1 MAGARSLAE
10 PVARSEGLSRI
21 QSKTLG
27 LNKSRFNANVQVHFQ
42 SVHLLLT
49 RNSSDT
55 HWRWTGKMCETFPDK
70 HQSSRFTNEW
80 TALFQWT
87 KLLRGLS
94 SPPSNCCC
102 GLRLLQQTKIWLN
115 GQTHGLERGRMNM
128 KCEISVGLKKKKR
141 KKKAVASFIMSD
153 VGNLSKVPKTVT
165 KQNLLTKAGR

>member
-1 MAGARSLAE
+1 MAG
-10 PVARSEGLSRI
+10 ARSEGLSRI

-27 LNKSRFNANVQVHFQ
+27 LKFIFNPSIYFWPETARIHTGGEQAKCVKPFQINIKVLASR
-42 SVHLLLT
+42 
-49 RNSSDT
+49 
-55 HWRWTGKMCETFPDK
+55 M
-70 HQSSRFTNEW
+70 NEPRC
-80 TALFQWT
+80 FSEQ
-87 KLLRGLS
+87 KLLRVFS

-141 KKKAVASFIMSD
+141 KKKAVASFIMFD